1 MTKRYCG
8 STDQG
13 HYRRRQRDVRLCCH
27 GCAFSGAHL
36 KRYPAD
42 HGICNSYCNREVLLL
57 TTNSWF
63 EPVLFMITIGIAII
77 LNMGTNLIFGE
88 ISFVTNAAG
97 SVLQLAVSMDY
108 SIFLLHRFSENRSQG
123 KNVQEAMIA
132 AVKQSIGS
140 VMSSGLTT
148 VTGFAALILM
158 RFRISRIW
166 AGLWQRRSH

>member
-1 MTKRYCG
+1 MSG
-8 STDQG
+8 SAVTDVLSPVHTSKDIQQIMG
-13 HYRRRQRDVRLCCH
+13 FVIPIVI
-27 GCAFSGAHL
+27 A
-36 KRYPAD
+36 K
-42 HGICNSYCNREVLLL
+42 VLLL

-132 AVKQSIGS
+132 AVK
-140 VMSSGLTT
+140 T
-148 VTGFAALILM
+148 VD
-158 RFRISRIW
+158 RFGYVERSYNGNRFCGADPDAFQNLDRIW